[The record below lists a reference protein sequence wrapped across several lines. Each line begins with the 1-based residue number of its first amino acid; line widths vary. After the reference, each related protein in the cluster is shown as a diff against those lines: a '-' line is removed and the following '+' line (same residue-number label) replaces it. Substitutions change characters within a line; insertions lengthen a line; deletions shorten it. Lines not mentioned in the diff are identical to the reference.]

1 MTEIEQVG
9 LYVKSSDQ
17 NSSMFEQKLSTNVE
31 DNFLNYLIRP
41 ENTLFK
47 DSENLSSS
55 SAVINKYFQK
65 KTSILRYKAR
75 QRRLSNEN
83 RGQRNLLDGAQF
95 FRLAGKITIEKA
107 FVEKR
112 LKYDDAVFEKTRIG
126 VEAFPEEAPESRVDR
141 QLQYREEYTYYIES
155 SAVSMST
162 RYNILSKILNFLRS
176 LISSSKIPT
185 PLLLLLLLILYLS
198 LLPSL
203 VAKFKLGPDAWS
215 GSDVTTALQRW
226 TEDAA
231 VGQGRRIIIFS
242 RYKYSSSNK
251 NKTRGEDP
259 SCERDEAADR
269 MLVEVSVELNHNDNE
284 SIERSYDTASDV
296 ADEAGVESDSLHDLC
311 SVFVSTEQAEN
322 SSHADD
328 DTVTTNITRT
338 TEQV

>member
-75 QRRLSNEN
+75 QLRLSNEN

-95 FRLAGKITIEKA
+95 FRLADRITIEKA

-112 LKYDDAVFEKTRIG
+112 LKYDDAVYEKTRIG

-162 RYNILSKILNFLRS
+162 RYNILSKILDFLRS

-231 VGQGRRIIIFS
+231 VGQGRRIIS
-242 RYKYSSSNK
+242 YKYSSSNK

-259 SCERDEAADR
+259 SCARDEAADR
-269 MLVEVSVELNHNDNE
+269 TLVEVSVELNHNDNE
-284 SIERSYDTASDV
+284 SIERSCDTASDV

-328 DTVTTNITRT
+328 DAVTTNITRT